1 MLKFVSIFLVS
12 ALGLVS
18 LGVLADGAT
27 VYNSGCMA
35 CHAAG
40 VAGAPR
46 VGDKEAWTD
55 RNARGSELIY
65 EHAIVGYQG
74 ASGYMPPKG
83 GFAHFSDDDVKAAV
97 DFMVS
102 ESE

>member
-55 RNARGSELIY
+55 RIAQGSELLY
-65 EHAIVGYQG
+65 EHAKFLPFLIHLGL
-74 ASGYMPPKG
+74 
-83 GFAHFSDDDVKAAV
+83 D
-97 DFMVS
+97 
-102 ESE
+102 